1 MFFLLADAY
10 STAGRAAAKAITSG
24 NDTLV
29 VIGIVIIIVVVI
41 VALAK
46 GE

>member
-10 STAGRAAAKAITSG
+10 TNAGRVATKALTSG
-24 NDTLV
+24 DDTLV
-29 VIGIVIIIVVVI
+29 VIGIVILIVTVI

-46 GE
+46 GK

>member
-10 STAGRAAAKAITSG
+10 SKAGGAAVKLLNSR

-29 VIGIVIIIVVVI
+29 VIGIVIIIVVAI